1 MNKVEKAIH
10 SLVSDVLHNISSNHD
25 IDLNI
30 LQESVAP
37 LLVDPNKFERCQ
49 GLVASK
55 KNLPVCKSKVVPG
68 TRFCRR
74 HTLLPEEEDAGLTQP
89 VSRHQCMALVNNG
102 TRCVRHAKL
111 GHDICGIHI
120 AKKVYEQR
128 NQDNQVSRIQCV
140 YYDDA
145 DDDDVE
151 FCDGYSVNDEWFC
164 KKHKHLQPM
173 YERLYGSKNV
183 QDYKTNGTKTVHV
196 IENFIKDNAY

>member
-1 MNKVEKAIH
+1 MNKVEKSVN
-10 SLVSDVLHNISSNHD
+10 SLVHDVLQNISSKHG
-25 IDLNI
+25 IDLNV
-30 LQESVAP
+30 LHDNVSP

-55 KNLPVCKSKVVPG
+55 KNLPVCKCKVVVG

-74 HTLLPEEEDAGLTQP
+74 HTPLPEEEEAGISQP
-89 VSRHQCMALVNNG
+89 TERHQCTAIVNNG
-102 TRCVRHAKL
+102 TRCVKHAKP

-120 AKKVYEQR
+120 AKQIYEQR
-128 NQDNQVSRIQCV
+128 NQDNQMSRIQCV
-140 YYDDA
+140 YYDDG
-145 DDDDVE
+145 DDDME
-151 FCDGYSVNDEWFC
+151 FCDGFSVNDEWFC

-183 QDYKTNGTKTVHV
+183 QDYKTNGTKTVQI